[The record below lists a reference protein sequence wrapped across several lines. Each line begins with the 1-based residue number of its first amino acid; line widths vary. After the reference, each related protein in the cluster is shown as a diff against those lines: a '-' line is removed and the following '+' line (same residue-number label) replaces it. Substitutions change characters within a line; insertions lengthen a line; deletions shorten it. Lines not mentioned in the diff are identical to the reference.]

1 MVRASAKRSALT
13 IERIPMRRSLLINLL
28 EELGFATVVPAFS
41 TLDAFERVQLVVF
54 DAIFLEVDRIDDP
67 GFEFMRD
74 LRFGAEDFR
83 RTPIIVVSA
92 SSAPSMVAKARDCG
106 ATGFLSKP
114 FSRASL
120 GLQIAR
126 TASNARP
133 FIATATFA
141 GPDRR
146 RWNDPTYRG
155 PERRVTA
162 KRTLLID

>member
-1 MVRASAKRSALT
+1 MARADGKRSALT
-13 IERIPMRRSLLINLL
+13 IERIPMRRSVLIDLLH
-28 EELGFATVVPAFS
+28 ELGFSAVMPAFS
-41 TLDAFERVQLVVF
+41 TLDALERMKLVAF
-54 DAIFLEVDRIDDP
+54 DAIFIEVDRIEDP

-74 LRFGAEDFR
+74 VRFGAAETR

-92 SSAPSMVAKARDCG
+92 SSAPSIVAKARDCG
-106 ATGFLSKP
+106 ANGFLSKP

-120 GLQIAR
+120 GLQVAR

-133 FIATATFA
+133 FITAATFA